1 MKLPCAMPVSERNGP
16 GLSRP
21 PKFEPKPP
29 GSPIQAGRRFEVPQ
43 FVPVNVLTVGG
54 WCLTAHRIS
63 SSEWLAPNSFHK
75 SACNGGRCGALM
87 AGTRKERRG
96 SIAGYT
102 SARLGATAAS
112 NVAFREAKGDDIN
125 PNSILISTELVYGA
139 EYAVRP

>member
-1 MKLPCAMPVSERNGP
+1 
-16 GLSRP
+16 
-21 PKFEPKPP
+21 
-29 GSPIQAGRRFEVPQ
+29 
-43 FVPVNVLTVGG
+43 
-54 WCLTAHRIS
+54 
-63 SSEWLAPNSFHK
+63 
-75 SACNGGRCGALM
+75 M